1 MHDFEFDHYHAA
13 DGDVIALEKSHPL
26 WSADRLALRSVGI
39 DIGSSTSHLVFSW
52 IVMRRQ
58 GAALSS
64 RFQISERQIEYT
76 SPIMLTPF
84 SDGQSIDI
92 PKLEEFLRSAYA
104 EAGWDPSVVDTGAV
118 ITTGDAARKDN
129 ADAVVQLF
137 AEQSGRFVCASAGP
151 RLEAKMAAYGSG
163 AVAMSNIGDHPVT
176 VLNIDVGGGTSKLTI
191 AHRGHL
197 HVCAMNVGARLIT
210 FDDGGILTKA
220 ERAAWIAAE
229 AAGLRLEVGEP
240 VSAETRDRLAATLA
254 GALLEVA
261 SCGPLSRLARDLLIT
276 EPLHSHDEIGTVIF
290 SGGVS
295 EYIYN
300 DDVPSFGDLGPI
312 LAEKLRSGVSAAL
325 PDANL
330 EKPVEGIRATVIGA
344 SQYTAQVSGNTL
356 FVGDPAALP
365 LRNLQVVPVHIGKQQ
380 LTAPAV
386 TEAVKRA
393 LAAAEVSEPRLVG
406 LAVRWR
412 HGPAY
417 AALAALA
424 KGVAE
429 AIRDH
434 LAAGLPIVLLLDT
447 DLANIVGHIMSEHLG
462 GRREILVI
470 DGIEF
475 QDLDYVDLGELQPVS
490 NVITVVI
497 KSLVFTG

>member
-13 DGDVIALEKSHPL
+13 DGDIIALEKSHPL

-52 IVMRRQ
+52 MVMRRQ

-64 RFQISERQIEYT
+64 RFQISERRIEYT
-76 SPIMLTPF
+76 SPILLTPF
-84 SDGQSIDI
+84 VDGQSIDI
-92 PKLEEFLRSAYA
+92 PKLEAFLKSAYS
-104 EAGWDPSVVDTGAV
+104 EAGWDPSSVDTGAV

-129 ADAVVQLF
+129 ADAVVRLF
-137 AEQSGRFVCASAGP
+137 SEQSGKFVCASAGP

-163 AVAMSNIGDHPVT
+163 AVALSTSGDHPVT

-191 AHRGHL
+191 AHGGHL

-210 FDDGGILTKA
+210 FDENGILTKIEGAA
-220 ERAAWIAAE
+220 EIAAR
-229 AAGLRLEVGEP
+229 AAGLQLELGRP
-240 VSAETRDRLAATLA
+240 ISLETRSTLAATLA
-254 GALLEVA
+254 EALLEVA
-261 SCGPLSRLARDLLIT
+261 SCGPLSKLARDLLIT
-276 EPLHSHDEIGTVIF
+276 EPLHTHDQIDVVIF

-295 EYIYN
+295 EYIYR
-300 DDVPSFGDLGPI
+300 DGVPVFGDLGPQ
-312 LAEKLRSGVSAAL
+312 LAEDLRAGITTAL
-325 PDANL
+325 PDARL
-330 EKPVEGIRATVIGA
+330 EKPIEGIRATVIGA

-356 FVGDPAALP
+356 FVGDPDTLP
-365 LRNLQVVPVHIGKQQ
+365 LRNLQVVPVHIGGQD
-380 LTAPAV
+380 LTA
-386 TEAVKRA
+386 EAVSRAVERA
-393 LAAAEVSEPRLVG
+393 LVTAEIDQPKLVG

-429 AIRDH
+429 AMKGH

-447 DLANIVGHIMSEHLG
+447 DLANIVGHIMSEHIG
-462 GRREILVI
+462 SRDILVI

-475 QDLDYVDLGELQPVS
+475 HDLDYVDLGELQPIT
-490 NVITVVI
+490 NVVTVIV